1 MSTSTGGPVIEWNA
15 HLFSS
20 DTARY
25 PFHPRATYTPNT
37 ANLSPDPLATYRE
50 RMEAEGIDRAVIV
63 HPEPYGDDH
72 RLVLECLRREPDLLR
87 GTCLFYPDDPQAVA
101 KLRALVRQE
110 PHVVALR
117 FHAHRGK
124 TQYLSSFDDPG
135 VRAQWDAAEE
145 LGLIVE
151 LHIGPDFAAQ
161 AEARIRE
168 HPRVPVLIDHLAEQ
182 KLGTPAQFADVL
194 ALARYEQ
201 VYMKLSGLNHFA
213 TDGPLYPS
221 ARRFTRLVA
230 DAFGPQTPGVGLR
243 HAGHRGRP
251 PGALGGAG
259 AGRGQGRHAGPA
271 AALDRGRL
279 TGPDRDPLARPP
291 GPQRDRKRTV

>member
-1 MSTSTGGPVIEWNA
+1 MGAVVAAPAGAWGAPMSTSTGGPVIEWNA

-25 PFHPRATYTPNT
+25 PFHPRAAYTPNPAT
-37 ANLSPDPLATYRE
+37 LSPDPLATYRE
-50 RMEAEGIDRAVIV
+50 RMQAEGIDRAVIV

-124 TQYLSSFDDPG
+124 TQYLSSFDDAG

-230 DAFGPQTPGVGLR
+230 DAFGPQHLVWGSGTPGIVDAHLE
-243 HAGHRGRP
+243 HW
-251 PGALGGAG
+251 GAPERAAVKGA
-259 AGRGQGRHAGPA
+259 
-271 AALDRGRL
+271 
-279 TGPDRDPLARPP
+279 TLARLLRWT
-291 GPQRDRKRTV
+291 GGG

>member
-37 ANLSPDPLATYRE
+37 AALSPDPLATYRE
-50 RMEAEGIDRAVIV
+50 RMQAEGIDRAVIV

-72 RLVLECLRREPDLLR
+72 RLVLECLRREPDRLR

-194 ALARYEQ
+194 ALAGYEQ

-230 DAFGPQTPGVGLR
+230 DAFGPQHLVWGSGTPGIVDAHLE
-243 HAGHRGRP
+243 HW
-251 PGALGGAG
+251 GAQERAAVKGA
-259 AGRGQGRHAGPA
+259 
-271 AALDRGRL
+271 
-279 TGPDRDPLARPP
+279 TLARLLRWT
-291 GPQRDRKRTV
+291 GGG